1 MNLLLFWVDA
11 EMFFLR
17 ESDEYNM
24 NMMRKKI
31 NYEIIICLLLTLSIL
46 AVYWGIQ
53 HAEFVNYDDPD
64 YIIENRHVTSGL
76 TYKGIKWAFLR
87 VDQETANWHPLTW
100 LSYMLDYE
108 LYGLN
113 AGGFHITN
121 LLFHIANTLLLFLCL
136 RRMTGALWRSALVAS
151 LFALHPLHVES
162 VAWISER
169 KDVLST
175 FFWMLTMVL
184 YARYAEQPTSR
195 RYVAVYLSFLLGLI
209 AKPMLVTL
217 PFVLL
222 LLDFWPLKRLTF
234 SGKVETAE
242 GQNKHSFCVQEALPG
257 AKKNSSF
264 YHNLRRTNFL
274 FFEKMPI
281 LILSVI
287 SSMVTFN
294 AQRRGGAVS
303 TFEEMSLDSRIA
315 NAAISY
321 IRYIGKTI
329 WPQKLTAFYPHPGIW
344 PLWQVITAFALILI
358 ITYSYIRAIRHYPYL
373 AVGWLWFLGT
383 MVPVIGLVQ
392 VGSQS
397 MADRYT
403 YIPLIGLFII
413 AAWGLHDIFKSIH
426 YGKELFAGFA
436 VLILAVAM
444 VLTARQVQT
453 WKSTEPFLEHMVT
466 VTENNYGALN
476 GLGGMY
482 LERKELDKAMG
493 FFQKA
498 IEIKPDFA
506 AAHYNIGMLY
516 LQQKRCDDAVRQ
528 FNKALHLEYLPE
540 NIVRTHNYLGVAYV
554 CLWRVDDAIREF
566 KLVLRMNPEF
576 SRARVNLKNTYEL
589 QKRMKTGANVK

>member
-1 MNLLLFWVDA
+1 VKAMSIDMNT
-11 EMFFLR
+11 
-17 ESDEYNM
+17 
-24 NMMRKKI
+24 MRKEI
-31 NYEIIICLLLTLSIL
+31 NREIIVCLFLTLSIL
-46 AVYWGIQ
+46 TVYWGIQ

-64 YIIENRHVTSGL
+64 YIVENRHVTSGL
-76 TYKGIKWAFLR
+76 TWKGIKWAFLR
-87 VDQETANWHPLTW
+87 LDQETANWHPLTW

-113 AGGFHITN
+113 AGGFHVTS
-121 LLFHIANTLLLFLCL
+121 LLFHIANTLLLFFCL
-136 RRMTGALWRSALVAS
+136 RRMTGAQWRSALVAA

-184 YARYAEQPTSR
+184 YTRYAEQPIGR
-195 RYVAVYLSFLLGLI
+195 RYVAVYLTFLLGLM

-222 LLDFWPLKRLTF
+222 LLDFWPLKRLAF
-234 SGKVETAE
+234 SGKVEAAE
-242 GQNKHSFCVQEALPG
+242 GQNKHFFPVQEALPG
-257 AKKNSSF
+257 AKKDSFF
-264 YHNLRRTNFL
+264 YHNLRQAAFL
-274 FFEKMPI
+274 FFEKMPL

-287 SSMVTFN
+287 SSIITIY
-294 AQRRGGAVS
+294 AQQRGGALS
-303 TFEEMSLDSRIA
+303 TLEEMSLDSRIA

-321 IRYIGKTI
+321 VRYIGKTI

-344 PLWQVITAFALILI
+344 PLWQVIAAFVLILI
-358 ITYSYIRAIRHYPYL
+358 ITYICIRAIRRHPYL

-383 MVPVIGLVQ
+383 MVPVIGIVQ
-392 VGSQS
+392 IGAQS

-413 AAWGLHDIFKSIH
+413 VAWGLHDIFKSIP
-426 YGKELFAGFA
+426 YGKELSAGFA
-436 VLILAVAM
+436 VLLLAVSM

-482 LERKELDKAMG
+482 LERKELDKAMD
-493 FFQKA
+493 FFRKA
-498 IEIKPDFA
+498 IEIKPDYA
-506 AAHYNIGMLY
+506 SAHHNIGMVY
-516 LQQKRCDDAVRQ
+516 LHQKRCDDAVKQ
-528 FNKALHLEYLPE
+528 FHKALRLEYLPE
-540 NIVRTHNYLGVAYV
+540 NIVKTHNYLGVAYV

-576 SRARVNLKNTYEL
+576 SRARANLKNTYEL
-589 QKRMKTGANVK
+589 QKRMKAGANVE